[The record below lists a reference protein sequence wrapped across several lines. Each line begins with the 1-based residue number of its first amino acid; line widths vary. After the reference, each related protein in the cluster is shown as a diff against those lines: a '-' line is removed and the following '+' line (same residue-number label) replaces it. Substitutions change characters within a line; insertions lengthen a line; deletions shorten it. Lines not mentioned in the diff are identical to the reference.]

1 MSQKAMTKDEMFLMK
16 LYELASIAGDPQQEI
31 DRYVVGKAIGQNDRG
46 INAMS
51 ILLAKANFIKKGQ
64 QDMAYYL
71 TDNGLRLVQQLLS
84 ERA

>member
-1 MSQKAMTKDEMFLMK
+1 MSQKAMTKDELFLMK

-51 ILLAKANFIKKGQ
+51 VLLAKANFIKKGQ
-64 QDMAYYL
+64 DTAFYL
-71 TDNGLRLVQQLLS
+71 TDNGLKLVQQLLS